1 MYALCGWDMKEV
13 GEKTMHWIL
22 PILFFMHSVIAG
34 QQSLYGESCR
44 NDVDCLSHL
53 SCMEG
58 VCNYLEEVPSTETC
72 GSNGATFTVRRGES
86 ISIAFQ
92 CPPDCAFEDHT
103 LFGPICQST
112 PEGCERSQECKLYGI
127 CGYKDG
133 ECVISAEGCANS
145 SLCSVDGKCGFDG
158 VSCLPTA
165 EGCQQSENCTT
176 DGLCGFN
183 GAICVVTPDYC
194 FQSQDCK
201 DIGICAFDGYKCVA
215 NAEYCT
221 QSKICKEK
229 GVCGYDGNKCIVNAK
244 GCSESKRCQSHGTCG
259 YQEAFGCMP
268 TEAGCQNS
276 SNCKEYDNCFKG
288 YYGCIRK

>member
-1 MYALCGWDMKEV
+1 
-13 GEKTMHWIL
+13 
-22 PILFFMHSVIAG
+22 MHSVIAG

-58 VCNYLEEVPSTETC
+58 VCNILKRFRVRKPVVPMVL
-72 GSNGATFTVRRGES
+72 FTVRRGES

-103 LFGPICQST
+103 LLVPFATRLP
-112 PEGCERSQECKLYGI
+112 
-127 CGYKDG
+127 KD
-133 ECVISAEGCANS
+133 VNVLKTVSYMVFVDIKMVSAS
-145 SLCSVDGKCGFDG
+145 FLPKDVPSPLCSVDGKCGFDG
-158 VSCLPTA
+158 MSCLPTA
-165 EGCQQSENCTT
+165 EGCQQSANCTT
-176 DGLCGFN
+176 DGLCGYN

-221 QSKICKEK
+221 QSKACKEK
-229 GVCGYDGNKCIVNAK
+229 GVCGYDGNTCVVDAK

-259 YQEAFGCMP
+259 YQEDFG
-268 TEAGCQNS
+268 
-276 SNCKEYDNCFKG
+276 
-288 YYGCIRK
+288 